1 MTALFDENGYPI
13 KEAFE
18 QKRID
23 DCMEYRRLFREVHAP
38 EIKQH
43 GADFWKFPYTE
54 ASPALLE
61 YAQSSFG
68 FAFIDDD
75 LLAQADMSREE
86 WDAFIEAWKRVPE
99 HFAKVLETM
108 KADEHGIID
117 FTPIAQALARE
128 GYGKRQ
134 IFGNILF
141 EEGDEITESSTFGLS
156 EDVISIDQK
165 ECIVTFEPGYSLS
178 FSDTRI
184 VEDNEYM
191 PVSVMVPYTDGGEFI
206 HYPFMYLT
214 LYALVSLMDEGE
226 FVRTALKLPKAEKP
240 AKAKRQARKISKED
254 FEIQIGGEGRLPEL
268 IRVPNTAEGNFINTC
283 LTYARTGR
291 VPSVL
296 HSKNSDV
303 SVKKDDKGTVTI
315 TISDGSGDMTA
326 TMRNFNGIVRDKN
339 ANINK
344 IFRYVLHEIYSQ
356 NFSRPVVFPLQ
367 NLVDLG
373 IYKTVDS
380 ARMNLPKALMK
391 ISDASIEVSGRR
403 GRKKKTDGM
412 RIVTEFSVTST
423 TVSVYPT
430 DLEWA
435 QKALS
440 EYTAWVPRFVWGLN
454 GNSFML
460 AYEIFTRARQR
471 SNQGHVLKN
480 EPYPMTVKYIV
491 DVLGLPTVEECS
503 TRFNRKY
510 REKIQDP
517 IDRAIA
523 DIREAASKASGESG
537 NLLTISMEGM
547 IEAADIND
555 YIANGRINITLKGEW
570 AEHYKE
576 VGKMTAKHAREY
588 EKERNRQKARK
599 SLKAAKN
606 G

>member
-1 MTALFDENGYPI
+1 MAALFDENGYPI
-13 KEAFE
+13 YEAFE
-18 QKRID
+18 QMHAEQHED
-23 DCMEYRRLFREVHAP
+23 DLERFRTVYAP
-38 EIKQH
+38 EIRDRD
-43 GADFWKFPYTE
+43 ADFWNFPYTA
-54 ASPALLE
+54 ASSALME
-61 YAQSSFG
+61 YADSYFHIHEG
-68 FAFIDDD
+68 EDAALIGGIDSVTW
-75 LLAQADMSREE
+75 AVFVAACE
-86 WDAFIEAWKRVPE
+86 RVPKD
-99 HFAKVLETM
+99 FAKVLEAM
-108 KADEHGIID
+108 EVDEDGIID

-128 GYGKRQ
+128 GYGKRE
-134 IFGNILF
+134 IFGNIIF
-141 EEGDEITESSTFGLS
+141 EEGDEITENNTFGLS
-156 EDVISIDQK
+156 EDVISIDKK

-191 PVSVMVPYTDGGEFI
+191 PVNVMVPYTDGGEFI
-206 HYPFMYLT
+206 HFPFMYLT
-214 LYALVSLMDEGE
+214 LYALVNLMDEGE
-226 FVRTALKLPKAEKP
+226 FVRTALELPKAEKP
-240 AKAKRQARKISKED
+240 AKAKRQARKISKD

-555 YIANGRINITLKGEW
+555 YIANGRINVTLKGEW